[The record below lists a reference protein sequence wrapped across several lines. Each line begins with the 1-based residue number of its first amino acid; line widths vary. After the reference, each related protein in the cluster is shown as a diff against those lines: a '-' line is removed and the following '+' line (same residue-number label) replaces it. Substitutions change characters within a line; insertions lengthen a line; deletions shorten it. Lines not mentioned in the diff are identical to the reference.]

1 MESNQLRY
9 EITQAGRHQADAR
22 QVVRRHRELLP
33 VRLGQ
38 LVSEYRKQ
46 RNSAGKSMRL
56 ALKDPRYLA
65 WVEELAELSSE
76 AVRARVRWET
86 GRMLWN
92 ARQSLNAYYRDRP

>member
-1 MESNQLRY
+1 MTSSQLRY

-22 QVVRRHRELLP
+22 QVVRRYRELLP
-33 VRLGQ
+33 VRLGH
-38 LVSEYRKQ
+38 LVSEYKRQ

-65 WVEELAELSSE
+65 WLDELAELSSE
-76 AVRARVRWET
+76 ALRARVRWET

-92 ARQSLNAYYRDRP
+92 ARQSLNAYYRPRD